1 MKRLILPTLGA
12 VLFSAGLAIGAAN
25 PFNPSGTFA
34 QSYMVLYDSLGNA
47 LGTNANPL
55 VTTCQ

>member
-25 PFNPSGTFA
+25 SFNPSGTFGQTYA
-34 QSYMVLYDSLGNA
+34 VLYDMTGVQ

-55 VTTCQ
+55 ITTCQ